1 MIGSY
6 ISKYNPRLA
15 TIKRYTNWWNK
26 WTFPYLACRLST
38 LTSSHS
44 GQTLNIFLS
53 QRVQFIFE
61 MCNNEIFWD
70 NHVGCKYG
78 DLSFIVLR
86 VCKYLVLK
94 FEIEKYWIT
103 LWKEKNHTL
112 EWIFNEQIFLFA
124 VWCII
129 CFLYILTC
137 SNAQSGFVSDN
148 RLIDNVESLNCVRKG
163 MFFVGLWF
171 HSCKP
176 INHNVSLVT
185 SNYPRLEIIGNIET
199 NYMTIIL
206 TDEICN
212 HAEQ

>member
-1 MIGSY
+1 MIVRFLPWNATFLSDSSYILFFQYECYWHCLQLYLVSWINLVCKTCQYKIWMIGSY
-6 ISKYNPRLA
+6 ISKYNPWLA

-26 WTFPYLACRLST
+26 WTFPYLASRLST

-44 GQTLNIFLS
+44 GQTLNIFLL

-103 LWKEKNHTL
+103 LWKEKITP
-112 EWIFNEQIFLFA
+112 
-124 VWCII
+124 
-129 CFLYILTC
+129 
-137 SNAQSGFVSDN
+137 
-148 RLIDNVESLNCVRKG
+148 LNG
-163 MFFVGLWF
+163 Y
-171 HSCKP
+171 S
-176 INHNVSLVT
+176 T
-185 SNYPRLEIIGNIET
+185 SKYFYLQCDI
-199 NYMTIIL
+199 
-206 TDEICN
+206 
-212 HAEQ
+212 

>member
-6 ISKYNPRLA
+6 ISKYNPWLA
-15 TIKRYTNWWNK
+15 TIKWYTNWWNK
-26 WTFPYLACRLST
+26 WTFPYLASRLST

-44 GQTLNIFLS
+44 GQTLNIFLL
-53 QRVQFIFE
+53 QRVQFIFK

-124 VWCII
+124 VWYLI
-129 CFLYILTC
+129 CFFMFILLLARISFLFIYLWYMNAKWHSFWLKKRMTSSHFTNIISIIK
-137 SNAQSGFVSDN
+137 SNIGNV
-148 RLIDNVESLNCVRKG
+148 RLIVAQYDH
-163 MFFVGLWF
+163 M
-171 HSCKP
+171 
-176 INHNVSLVT
+176 
-185 SNYPRLEIIGNIET
+185 RLHYLLKKIGRF
-199 NYMTIIL
+199 
-206 TDEICN
+206 
-212 HAEQ
+212 

>member
-6 ISKYNPRLA
+6 ISKYNPWLA

-26 WTFPYLACRLST
+26 WTFPYLASRLST

-124 VWCII
+124 VWYLI
-129 CFLYILTC
+129 CFFIYSYLLEWAI
-137 SNAQSGFVSDN
+137 
-148 RLIDNVESLNCVRKG
+148 RI
-163 MFFVGLWF
+163 
-171 HSCKP
+171 CK
-176 INHNVSLVT
+176 
-185 SNYPRLEIIGNIET
+185 R
-199 NYMTIIL
+199 
-206 TDEICN
+206 
-212 HAEQ
+212 Q

>member
-1 MIGSY
+1 MPINKTIDDNRIRNMCILIVCTLYNLYSLYNLYTISNFNFRQMLLFFPIQAIFLFFSYECYWHCLQLYLVSWINLVYKKCQYKIWMIGSY
-6 ISKYNPRLA
+6 ISKYNPWLA

-26 WTFPYLACRLST
+26 WTFPYLASRLST

-44 GQTLNIFLS
+44 GQTLNIFRS

-94 FEIEKYWIT
+94 FENEKYWIA

-112 EWIFNEQIFLFA
+112 EWIFNEQIF
-124 VWCII
+124 
-129 CFLYILTC
+129 
-137 SNAQSGFVSDN
+137 
-148 RLIDNVESLNCVRKG
+148 
-163 MFFVGLWF
+163 F
-171 HSCKP
+171 HLQCD
-176 INHNVSLVT
+176 I
-185 SNYPRLEIIGNIET
+185 
-199 NYMTIIL
+199 
-206 TDEICN
+206 
-212 HAEQ
+212 